1 MEEATRPEA
10 LVVGLGNP
18 GRQYEG
24 TRHNVGFA
32 AVREL
37 AARSSVD
44 IRRPEYRS
52 LTARAMLGRSMVLL
66 MEPQTFMN
74 ASGLAAASALSDLG
88 LPPAKVVAIY
98 DDLDLP
104 LGQLRVRSEGS
115 PGGHRG
121 VASLVQELGT
131 MAFPRVRIGIGRPAA
146 GSTVLEHVL
155 SPFTPEELPVLAEMV
170 ARAADAVECLVH
182 DGVVA
187 AMNRFN
193 GRA

>member
-1 MEEATRPEA
+1 MEEAGRPEA

-32 AVREL
+32 AVRVL
-37 AARSSVD
+37 AARMSVD

-74 ASGLAAASALSDLG
+74 ASGLAAASALTDLG
-88 LPPAKVVAIY
+88 LSPARVVAIY

-121 VASLVQELGT
+121 VASLVRELGT
-131 MAFPRVRIGIGRPAA
+131 TAFPRVRIGIGRPGP

-155 SPFTPEELPVLAEMV
+155 SPFGPEELPVLAETV